1 MSTRMARL
9 GALLLVGAL
18 AAIVAVAPASSRSS
32 ATTSIRI
39 WVDKDRLPAL
49 TKVAND
55 WAATKGVS
63 VEVVQKEQGDIRSQ
77 VRTVAPETAPDV
89 MIAAH
94 DWVGELSSNGSI
106 VPLSRRRR

>member
-1 MSTRMARL
+1 MSTHVARL

-63 VEVVQKEQGDIRSQ
+63 VEVVPERAGRHPLAGADGRSQ
-77 VRTVAPETAPDV
+77 TAPDV

-106 VPLSRRRR
+106 VP